1 MGVTMHKGR
10 KEPEAGVTEDAGLQS
25 GGTSALKVF
34 LFRKK
39 EINLVLSESITDLL
53 LNFLFF
59 SLLLNSYLFH
69 FMKTQWKTLIVQYVE
84 RYNYIN
90 ISHI

>member
-1 MGVTMHKGR
+1 M
-10 KEPEAGVTEDAGLQS
+10 
-25 GGTSALKVF
+25 KVF

-39 EINLVLSESITDLL
+39 EVNLVLSESITDLL